1 MQHNIPNYFQI
12 QTTSSMEPSN
22 HERVLLLIL
31 TQSFNLQTLFLL
43 WKPERL
49 QNLLFFLPFSKI
61 SKFGRFLYVLQ
72 IWPISLLQ
80 GTQMLRNYWQI
91 TAKRG
96 HILQFLPHSLLF
108 CSTNALEF
116 IYKTPSVL
124 IKVVFNTQL
133 LFHNHSCC
141 GSAITS
147 HTRLAILQQ
156 CQGRK
161 KANIINS
168 IFSLKEGSMWD
179 TQP

>member
-1 MQHNIPNYFQI
+1 MKAR
-12 QTTSSMEPSN
+12 TTPK
-22 HERVLLLIL
+22 L
-31 TQSFNLQTLFLL
+31 TFFSYPFPKYQSLENFYMCCRFGLFL
-43 WKPERL
+43 
-49 QNLLFFLPFSKI
+49 FSK
-61 SKFGRFLYVLQ
+61 VL
-72 IWPISLLQ
+72 
-80 GTQMLRNYWQI
+80 TMLRNYWQI

-116 IYKTPSVL
+116 IYKPPSVL

-168 IFSLKEGSMWD
+168 IFSLKEGSM
-179 TQP
+179 